1 MYDIVREFASVYACL
16 FVYVFAWM
24 SLYVCVCM
32 CMCASA
38 HKSVA
43 YLCLNVCACI
53 GLRVYNLCAGTW
65 CVNMLIFAREFIY
78 GLCVCMLACVLVRD
92 IYVYI

>member
-1 MYDIVREFASVYACL
+1 MCVFASACARL
-16 FVYVFAWM
+16 HT
-24 SLYVCVCM
+24 S
-32 CMCASA
+32 
-38 HKSVA
+38 
-43 YLCLNVCACI
+43 LCLNVCACI
-53 GLRVYNLCAGTW
+53 GLRVYNLCAGT